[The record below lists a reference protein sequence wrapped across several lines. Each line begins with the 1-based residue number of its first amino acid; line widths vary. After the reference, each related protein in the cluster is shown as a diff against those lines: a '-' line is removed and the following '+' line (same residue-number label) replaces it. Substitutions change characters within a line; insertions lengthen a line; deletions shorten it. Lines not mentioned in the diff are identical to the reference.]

1 MANEQ
6 DKNGNGNDS
15 QNRWGRLPSILGIV
29 LGLGI
34 LAGSILLTDF
44 SEIIEAIGKGG
55 PKLFLLGLFYSVELA
70 SRGYAWKV
78 IYYTQSKEIATRFFL
93 IGMWFAQSVNR
104 LLPTAT
110 IGGMFVRGRYLR
122 EKGGDETVIFSSLIV
137 DKTTHGVSAVVVLF
151 LGLILVLI
159 EHVGEKIIIIILS
172 ISLTLSVAIY
182 IFIQIQR
189 SPKVEKLLNKWSGN
203 EEGFFGT
210 LKSRAREV
218 EKELDNIYAHPSEFI
233 LAVLIRVAGDLAL
246 TAEVWVAARLMHTPI
261 SVLDAL
267 TLRLVGFGI
276 RSAAFVIWGGMGV
289 QEAIYGLLSGFIG
302 VSPASLIAISLV
314 TRLREF
320 IPAVPGVALWLGL
333 ESYHQATDQSESKKK
348 VNTIKTNE

>member
-1 MANEQ
+1 MTNEQ
-6 DKNGNGNDS
+6 DSNGNES
-15 QNRWGRLPSILGIV
+15 REPWGKISSILGIV

-44 SEIIEAIGKGG
+44 SKIISAIGKGG

-78 IYYTQSKEIATRFFL
+78 IYYTQSKEIPTRFFL

-110 IGGMFVRGRYLR
+110 IGGMFVRGRYLNK
-122 EKGGDETVIFSSLIV
+122 KGGDETVIFSSLIV
-137 DKTTHGVSAVVVLF
+137 DKTTHGVSAVVVLL

-172 ISLTLSVAIY
+172 ISLFLSVGIY
-182 IFIQIQR
+182 IFIRLQR

-203 EEGFFGT
+203 KGGFFGT

-218 EKELDNIYAHPSEFI
+218 EKELDNIYAHPHAFI
-233 LAVLIRVAGDLAL
+233 MAILIRVAGDLAL

-302 VSPASLIAISLV
+302 VSPASLVAISLV

-320 IPAVPGVALWLGL
+320 IPAIPGVALWLGL
-333 ESYHQATDQSESKKK
+333 EGYHQAAGQSESQENK
-348 VNTIKTNE
+348 NTSKANE